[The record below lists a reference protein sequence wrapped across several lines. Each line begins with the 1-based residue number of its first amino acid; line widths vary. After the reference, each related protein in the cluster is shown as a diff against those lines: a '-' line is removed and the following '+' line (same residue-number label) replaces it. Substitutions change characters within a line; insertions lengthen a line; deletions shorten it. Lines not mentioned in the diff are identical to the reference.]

1 MILLHLAV
9 IITLSKFTT
18 ALGNRFKQPPVLGM
32 LLLGLLLG
40 PSGFGLI
47 QADIVLKWLAKLGVI
62 ILLFMAG
69 LQTDILQMRRVG
81 RFSLITASGGVLLP
95 FLFGFGLS
103 LPFGYNLTKGL
114 IIGAILTATS
124 VSVTVMTLM
133 DMKRLKS
140 DEGTVILGAAVLDD
154 VMAIILL
161 TFILGLASSS
171 PNFWLPLSKVVAFF
185 LLAALLGFL
194 LFGRIM
200 RFAERLHASHGVVAL
215 ALGIAFF
222 YSWSAEYA
230 GVAHITG
237 AYIAGLLLGRTPM
250 KRRILAGM
258 ETLGQSLF
266 ISIFFVEVGLEAEL
280 RGLNGGYLFIFLL
293 IIAAILGKVAGAG
306 LGGHLSGLGH
316 KGALRVGVGML
327 PRGEVALVIASL
339 GMSNHL
345 IGQPELS
352 GTVLMVVITAIM
364 TPMLLKFTFRGY
376 LDVSEFL
383 RNSETSGDI

>member
-9 IITLSKFTT
+9 IIILSKFAA
-18 ALGNRFKQPPVLGM
+18 ALGDKFRQPPVLGM
-32 LLLGLLLG
+32 LLLGLILG
-40 PSGFGLI
+40 PSGIGLI
-47 QADIVLKWLAKLGVI
+47 QADIVLKSLAKIGVI

-69 LQTDILQMRRVG
+69 LQTDILQMRQVG
-81 RFSLITASGGVLLP
+81 KSSFLTASGGVLLP
-95 FLFGFGLS
+95 FLLGFGLS
-103 LPFGYNLTKGL
+103 LGFGYNLIKGL

-140 DEGTVILGAAVLDD
+140 NEGTVILGAAVLDD
-154 VMAIILL
+154 VIAIILL
-161 TFILGLASSS
+161 TFILGLAGSSS
-171 PNFWLPLSKVVAFF
+171 NFLLPLSKIVIFFF
-185 LLAALLGFL
+185 LSFTLGFFF
-194 LFGRIM
+194 FGRIM
-200 RFAERLHASHGVVAL
+200 RLAERLHASHGVVAI
-215 ALGIAFF
+215 ALGMAFF

-237 AYIAGLLLGRTPM
+237 AYIAGLLLGRTLM

-266 ISIFFVEVGLEAEL
+266 IAIFFVEVGLEAEL
-280 RGLNGGYLFIFLL
+280 RGLNGGYLFISLL
-293 IIAAILGKVAGAG
+293 IFAAILGKIIGSG
-306 LGGHLSGLGH
+306 LGGRISGLKP

-339 GMSNHL
+339 GITNNL

-352 GTVLMVVITAIM
+352 GTVLMVVVTAIL
-364 TPMLLKFTFRGY
+364 TPALLKLAFKNGINGGKNEN
-376 LDVSEFL
+376 V
-383 RNSETSGDI
+383 

>member
-1 MILLHLAV
+1 MVLLHLAV

-18 ALGNRFKQPPVLGM
+18 ALGNRVKQPPVLGM
-32 LLLGLLLG
+32 LILGLILG
-40 PSGFGLI
+40 PSGLGLI

-81 RFSLITASGGVLLP
+81 KSSLITASGGVLIP
-95 FLFGFGLS
+95 FLLGVGLS
-103 LPFGYNLTKGL
+103 LPFGYSLTKGL

-133 DMKRLKS
+133 DMKQLRS

-154 VMAIILL
+154 LMAIILL
-161 TFILGLASSS
+161 TFILGLAGSQS
-171 PNFWLPLSKVVAFF
+171 NVWFPLGKIVGFF
-185 LLAALLGFL
+185 LLSVSLGFF
-194 LFGRIM
+194 LFTRIM
-200 RFAERLHASHGVVAL
+200 RFAERLHASQGVVAI
-215 ALGIAFF
+215 ALSIAFF

-237 AYIAGLLLGRTPM
+237 AYIAGLLLGRTVM

-266 ISIFFVEVGLEAEL
+266 IAIFFVEIGLEAQI
-280 RGLNGGYLFIFLL
+280 RGLNKGYLFISSL
-293 IIAAILGKVAGAG
+293 IFVAILGKIIGCG
-306 LGGHLSGLGH
+306 LGGRISGL
-316 KGALRVGVGML
+316 KSNQALRVGVGML

-339 GMSNHL
+339 GIANNL
-345 IGQPELS
+345 IGLPELS
-352 GTVLMVVITAIM
+352 GTVLMVVVTAIL
-364 TPMLLKFTFRGY
+364 TPMLLKVAFKGQ
-376 LDVSEFL
+376 LNGGKDEEV
-383 RNSETSGDI
+383 

>member
-9 IITLSKFTT
+9 IIILSKFAT
-18 ALGNRFKQPPVLGM
+18 ALGNRLKQPPVLGM

-40 PSGFGLI
+40 PSGFGFI

-81 RFSLITASGGVLLP
+81 KSSFLTASGGVLLP
-95 FLFGFGLS
+95 FLLGFGLS
-103 LPFGYNLTKGL
+103 LGFGYNLIKGL

-133 DMKRLKS
+133 DMKQLRS
-140 DEGTVILGAAVLDD
+140 DEGAVILGAAVLDD
-154 VMAIILL
+154 VMAIVLL
-161 TFILGLASSS
+161 TLILGIAGSSS
-171 PNFWLPLSKVVAFF
+171 EFLFPLSKIAVFF
-185 LLAALLGFL
+185 LLSFSFGFF

-200 RFAERLHASHGVVAL
+200 KFAERLHASQGVVAI
-215 ALGIAFF
+215 ALGITFF
-222 YSWSAEYA
+222 YSWLAEYA

-237 AYIAGLLLGRTPM
+237 AYIAGLLLGRTAM

-258 ETLGQSLF
+258 ETIGQSLF
-266 ISIFFVEVGLEAEL
+266 IALFFVEVGLEAEL
-280 RGLNGGYLFIFLL
+280 KSLNGGYLFIFLL
-293 IIAAILGKVAGAG
+293 IFSAIFGKIAGSG
-306 LGGHLSGLGH
+306 LGGCISGLGP
-316 KGALRVGVGML
+316 KGARRVGVGML

-339 GMSNHL
+339 GIANHL

-352 GTVLMVVITAIM
+352 GAVLMVIVTAVL
-364 TPMLLKFTFRGY
+364 TPVLLKLAFKDELIGGK
-376 LDVSEFL
+376 DEKV
-383 RNSETSGDI
+383 